1 MKLLLLTAEPVSA
14 EVVREA
20 VGDDAE
26 DAEVMVVSPA
36 LTDSPLRFWT
46 SDADEAIEHARETA
60 DETVERLDEA
70 GLDAAGDTG
79 ESDPLQALEDALQT
93 FPADRIVVV
102 THPEG
107 ERDYLEDGFIEEAER
122 RFGVPVAHREV
133 TRS

>member
-14 EVVREA
+14 DMVREA

-70 GLDAAGDTG
+70 GIDAAGDTG

-107 ERDYLEDGFIEEAER
+107 ERDYLEDGFVEEAER

-133 TRS
+133 TRG

>member
-14 EVVREA
+14 DVVREA
-20 VGDDAE
+20 VGDDA
-26 DAEVMVVSPA
+26 DDSEVMVVSPA
-36 LTDSPLRFWT
+36 LTDSPVRFWT

-60 DETVERLDEA
+60 EETVERLDEA
-70 GLDAAGDTG
+70 GIDAAGETG

-93 FPADRIVVV
+93 FPADRVVVV

-107 ERDYLEDGFIEEAER
+107 ERDYLEDGFVEEAER

-133 TRS
+133 TRG

>member
-14 EVVREA
+14 DVVREA
-20 VGDDAE
+20 VGDDA
-26 DAEVMVVSPA
+26 DDSEVLVVSPA

-46 SDADEAIEHARETA
+46 SDADEAIAHARESA

-70 GLDAAGDTG
+70 GIDVAGDTG

-102 THPEG
+102 THLEG
-107 ERDYLEDGFIEEAER
+107 ERDYLEDGFVEEAER

-133 TRS
+133 TRG

>member
-133 TRS
+133 TRG